1 MTQTEITVGANL
13 VECAKLVT
21 SDRARMIPHKTAQ
34 ITHGTVVE
42 PNEAG
47 HTDSQAPGRAR
58 LAIRDYDSGAEALPI
73 RAVGIAELFC
83 IPVVAQTIA
92 V

>member
-13 VECAKLVT
+13 VECANLVA
-21 SDRARMIPHKTAQ
+21 SNRACKIVQSTAPS
-34 ITHGTVVE
+34 THGTVVV